1 MKVTTLVLSL
11 SLFVASCSSH
21 RPITAT
27 SNKVGEIKGEACSRN
42 ILFIIPLSNNESI
55 YEAAKNG
62 EISEIS
68 TVDRETFVSLIYN
81 SFCTV
86 VHGNK

>member
-1 MKVTTLVLSL
+1 MKFVMLILVS
-11 SLFVASCSSH
+11 SLFLVSCSSH

-27 SNKVGEIKGEACSRN
+27 SNKVGDVKGESCSRN
-42 ILFIIPLSNNESI
+42 ILFLIPLTNNESI
-55 YEAAKNG
+55 YHAAKDG
-62 EISEIS
+62 GITEIS
-68 TVDRETFVSLIYN
+68 TVDRETFVSIIYN

>member
-1 MKVTTLVLSL
+1 MKASALVLSL
-11 SLFVASCSSH
+11 SLFLASCSSH

-27 SNKVGEIKGEACSRN
+27 SNKVGAMKGEACSRN

-55 YEAAKNG
+55 YKAAKDG
-62 EISEIS
+62 GITEIS

>member
-1 MKVTTLVLSL
+1 M
-11 SLFVASCSSH
+11 
-21 RPITAT
+21 
-27 SNKVGEIKGEACSRN
+27 KGEACSRY
-42 ILFIIPLSNNESI
+42 ILFIPLSNNESI

-62 EISEIS
+62 VISEIS
-68 TVDRETFVSLIYN
+68 TVDRETFVSIIYN

>member
-1 MKVTTLVLSL
+1 MLVS
-11 SLFVASCSSH
+11 SLFLVNCSTH

-27 SNKVGEIKGEACSRN
+27 SNKVGDVRGESCSRN
-42 ILFIIPLSNNESI
+42 IFFLIPLTNNESI
-55 YEAAKNG
+55 YHAAKDGGIN
-62 EISEIS
+62 EIS
-68 TVDRETFVSLIYN
+68 TVDRETFISIIYN